1 MQNVNIPEKA
11 SGPRGFTGKNQ
22 NDNEKLRGNLV
33 ALRNSKC
40 KIIRNQKILNFTLS
54 FYALIFKF

>member
-1 MQNVNIPEKA
+1 MQNVNI
-11 SGPRGFTGKNQ
+11 KNQ

-40 KIIRNQKILNFTLS
+40 KNGQKSEN
-54 FYALIFKF
+54 FKFYTVILHFDF